1 MAVKKKAAVKKAA
14 KKKAAVKKVAKK
26 KAAVKKVAKK
36 SAVKK
41 KTAAKKSVNKKIGIS
56 AGVRRHMIAEAAYY
70 IAEARGFVGG
80 DVYHDWVDAE
90 KQIDAIY
97 EVIDD

>member
-1 MAVKKKAAVKKAA
+1 MAV

-36 SAVKK
+36 KAATKKAAVKK
-41 KTAAKKSVNKKIGIS
+41 VAKKKAAKQKVNKKIGIS

-70 IAEARGFVGG
+70 IAEARGFAGG
-80 DVYHDWVDAE
+80 DVYHDWVEAE

-97 EVIDD
+97 EVIGE